1 MLRRATLLSWGIVLA
16 SLAKGGL
23 LSYAAQG
30 PSSLPSELLSA
41 TASLLVA
48 IAALLI
54 AIGALVLFVKL
65 ARLIDRLED
74 RFKE

>member
-1 MLRRATLLSWGIVLA
+1 MLKRLAWSGWGMVTA
-16 SLAKGGL
+16 SLAGDER
-23 LSYAAQG
+23 LSYAQG
-30 PSSLPSELLSA
+30 PSFLQSELLSA

-54 AIGALVLFVKL
+54 AVGALVLFVKL

>member
-1 MLRRATLLSWGIVLA
+1 MLKRIALSGWGIVAA
-16 SLAKGGL
+16 SLAGDEH
-23 LSYAAQG
+23 LSYAQG
-30 PSSLPSELLSA
+30 SSFLQSELLSA